1 MFKVFFRKK
10 AQLELL
16 KDLQGI
22 LLKKE
27 PLYREQNPVQWFFLF
42 INRNADF
49 SAWKGQALLRAS
61 IYRSISSIM

>member
-42 INRNADF
+42 IYPNAGF
-49 SAWKGQALLRAS
+49 SA
-61 IYRSISSIM
+61 